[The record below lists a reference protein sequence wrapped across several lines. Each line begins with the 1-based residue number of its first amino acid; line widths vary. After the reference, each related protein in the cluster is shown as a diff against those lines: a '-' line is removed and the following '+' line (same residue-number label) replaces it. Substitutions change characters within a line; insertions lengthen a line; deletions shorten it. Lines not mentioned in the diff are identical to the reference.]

1 MSALATIDDMVNLW
15 RALTDAESVRATYL
29 LEAASDTL
37 RQTAKNRGYDLD
49 KMIEDKKIYENV
61 VKDVVIA
68 AVARVLRSSTTS
80 EPVSQ
85 FSQAALGYSI
95 SGTYLNPQGGIF
107 FYDNEL
113 SRLGLRKKQR
123 FGRIALYDPDTR
135 NPNSSV

>member
-1 MSALATIDDMVNLW
+1 MSAFATIDDMVNLW
-15 RALTDAESVRATYL
+15 RSLTDAESVRATYL

-49 KMIEDKKIYENV
+49 QMIEDKKIYENV

-123 FGRIALYDPDTR
+123 LGRIDLYDSDTR

>member
-1 MSALATIDDMVNLW
+1 MSAFATIDDMVNLW

-49 KMIEDKKIYENV
+49 QMIEDKEIYENV

-123 FGRIALYDPDTR
+123 LGRIELYDPDTR

>member
-1 MSALATIDDMVNLW
+1 MSAFATIDDMVNLW

-49 KMIEDKKIYENV
+49 QMIEDKKIYENV

-123 FGRIALYDPDTR
+123 LGRIELYDPDTR